1 MGKGKTQGIMS
12 IEACVEELYG
22 DSKEDTWKQ
31 EEIARLKAEQGIAEV
46 EEPAVNMDGV
56 EQKLETSTL
65 NGAQIA
71 SLMNVIKMVKEGSV
85 SRNEA
90 ISIITATLGISR
102 ENAESFIEEGMQNA
116 GKGNEQSVQHEQEEV
131 PRLA

>member
-1 MGKGKTQGIMS
+1 M
-12 IEACVEELYG
+12 YG
-22 DSKEDTWKQ
+22 
-31 EEIARLKAEQGIAEV
+31 G
-46 EEPAVNMDGV
+46 
-56 EQKLETSTL
+56 EQKLETATL

>member
-1 MGKGKTQGIMS
+1 MS